1 MPVVLRNC
9 VALTALA
16 MLTTAAIMAASKVGA
31 QAAPSSEQMIE
42 QLKKPQSRSLR
53 NLNVEAV
60 NPKAAEANAAAP
72 STIAVTHDAPSS
84 AQTTSAANAPTATP
98 LSLAAAANP
107 ISAAE
112 AKPSLSLLI
121 QFDLNSARVK
131 PESQQA
137 LANLAVALKSPELL
151 PARFAVEGHTDATGR
166 ADHNQRLSQQRAE
179 AVRDVLAAQGVARQ
193 RLQTSGKGST
203 ELVNSADPASFEN
216 RACASSIWSK
226 NMSFKPL
233 APKILREQLPKP

>member
-1 MPVVLRNC
+1 MSKRVNLSDNCGQMFCLQFGAFGMPRVLRNC
-9 VALTALA
+9 VAMATLAACALYA
-16 MLTTAAIMAASKVGA
+16 VLAAPKVWA

-53 NLNVEAV
+53 NLTVEAV
-60 NPKAAEANAAAP
+60 NPQATGPKPPVAAP
-72 STIAVTHDAPSS
+72 TGPTDQP
-84 AQTTSAANAPTATP
+84 TSAATPQATTSF
-98 LSLAAAANP
+98 SLATAANP
-107 ISAAE
+107 IAD

-166 ADHNQRLSQQRAE
+166 AEHNQRLSQQRAD

-193 RLQTSGKGST
+193 RLQTSGKGSA
-203 ELVNSADPASFEN
+203 ELANSADPASFEN
-216 RACASSIWSK
+216 RRVRII
-226 NMSFKPL
+226 NL
-233 APKILREQLPKP
+233 E

>member
-1 MPVVLRNC
+1 MPIVLGNC
-9 VALTALA
+9 LATAMSAVFAVSAVLA
-16 MLTTAAIMAASKVGA
+16 APGAWA

-60 NPKAAEANAAAP
+60 NPKAAEPSATGNAPGNAIGNGP
-72 STIAVTHDAPSS
+72 VT
-84 AQTTSAANAPTATP
+84 APTAASDQKPSGVATP
-98 LSLAAAANP
+98 SATPFSLAAAANP
-107 ISAAE
+107 ISAPE

-137 LANLAVALKSPELL
+137 LANLAMALKSQELL
-151 PARFAVEGHTDATGR
+151 SARFAVEGHTDATGR
-166 ADHNQRLSQQRAE
+166 ADHNQRLSQQRAD

-193 RLQTSGKGST
+193 RLQTAGKGSA
-203 ELVNSADPASFEN
+203 ELANSADPTSFEN
-216 RACASSIWSK
+216 RRVRIV
-226 NMSFKPL
+226 NL
-233 APKILREQLPKP
+233 E

>member
-1 MPVVLRNC
+1 MSVVLRNC
-9 VALTALA
+9 VALATLA
-16 MLTTAAIMAASKVGA
+16 MWAATATPKVWA
-31 QAAPSSEQMIE
+31 QTVPSSAQMVE

-60 NPKAAEANAAAP
+60 SPKAAEPNTPA
-72 STIAVTHDAPSS
+72 AVTAPV
-84 AQTTSAANAPTATP
+84 APNGQNTSAVNAPTAAP
-98 LSLAAAANP
+98 FSLAAAANP

-166 ADHNQRLSQQRAE
+166 ADHNQRLSQQRAD

-193 RLQTSGKGST
+193 RVQTSGKGST
-203 ELVNSADPASFEN
+203 EPANSADPASFEN
-216 RACASSIWSK
+216 RRVRIV
-226 NMSFKPL
+226 NL
-233 APKILREQLPKP
+233 E